1 MPEETNE
8 KKAVRQTG
16 SNTIVPVKADEL
28 VEKAVEMKKK
38 GLRLSQAC
46 CSWVNNQYEISYS
59 FADDQTLDYITLRIL
74 AERTATISSISE
86 IYPYAAFYENE
97 MEELFGLNIR
107 YIDLDYHNRLYRIKT
122 KAPFLPE
129 DQREVATDETKKIS
143 APDAPETQ
151 KEDAN

>member
-1 MPEETNE
+1 MSEEAAD
-8 KKAVRQTG
+8 KKTAGLSGKSV
-16 SNTIVPVKADEL
+16 IVPIQAEEL
-28 VEKAVEMKKK
+28 VQKAVEMKKK

-59 FADDQTLDYITLRIL
+59 FADDETLDYTTLRIL
-74 AERTATISSISE
+74 AGRTDEITSISE

-97 MEELFGLNIR
+97 MEELFGLKIR
-107 YIDLDYHNRLYRIKT
+107 YINLDYHNRLYRIKT

-129 DQREVATDETKKIS
+129 DQREVTSGPAAEKS
-143 APDAPETQ
+143 PDVAEAGK